1 MYKIRMIIF
10 FRTGGRFVHLAS
22 PYPHLEPLL
31 LSTMR
36 FFGVVT
42 VLTGLLGQVS
52 CAPELR
58 FLEQG
63 IDYSSYV
70 MKFGRCLRTKIIED
84 SDDDGN
90 SYFYNG
96 SYRSQSVSYASFY
109 LCDSANQ
116 CGKCDTT
123 TEYVTDLENYLESN
137 ADYVQEYCGTCSNY
151 CRRRLEDEQDADEE
165 DDAAE
170 DDGAANVDCDTCSTT
185 CKLLTNGNEG
195 TDESQYLD
203 CQASFVDDS
212 GNQIYSAPTCGSNYG
227 LTMGLFYDGT

>member
-1 MYKIRMIIF
+1 VL
-10 FRTGGRFVHLAS
+10 TDS
-22 PYPHLEPLL
+22 SSYPHLEPLL

-36 FFGVVT
+36 IFGLLT
-42 VLTGLLGQVS
+42 VLTGLLGQAS

-63 IDYSSYV
+63 NDAVDYSSYN
-70 MKFGRCLRTKIIED
+70 MKFGRCLRTKIIDD

-90 SYFYNG
+90 SYFYAG
-96 SYRSQSVSYASFY
+96 AYRSQSISYASFY
-109 LCDSANQ
+109 LCASGSE
-116 CGKCDTT
+116 CGKCDKT
-123 TEYVTDLENYLESN
+123 TEYVTDLENFLESN

-151 CRRRLEDEQDADEE
+151 CRRRLEDGDDAAEE

-170 DDGAANVDCDTCSTT
+170 DDAAANVDCDTCSTK

-203 CQASFVDDS
+203 CQATFVDDS
-212 GNQIYSAPTCGSNYG
+212 GNQIYSAPTCGSDYG
-227 LTMGLFYDGT
+227 IYMGLFYDGT